1 MNEILIAKNLTKA
14 FGRVQAV
21 ADVSFAVRQGELL
34 GVLGP
39 NGAGKTSM
47 FNLLTG
53 IYMPDGGQIIF
64 EGHDITHMAA
74 FKRCNLGLG
83 RTFQIPRPFGDMT
96 VYENLLVGATFG
108 GGRRE
113 KDCKKE
119 ISQILEMT
127 DLWDRRNNFA
137 RTLPLLGR
145 KRLEL
150 ARGLA
155 TGPKVLLLDEIA
167 GGLTEAEAHEVLDVV
182 KTIQSRG
189 VTIIWIEH
197 IMSMMEGVDRL
208 LALAQGC
215 TIMCDDPQSV
225 MCSEE
230 VTEWYLGVEHGE

>member
-1 MNEILIAKNLTKA
+1 MNEILIAKNLAKA
-14 FGRVQAV
+14 FGQVQAV

-39 NGAGKTSM
+39 NGAGKTSV

-53 IYMPDGGQIIF
+53 VYRPDGGQIVF

-74 FKRCNLGLG
+74 SKRCYLGLG

-108 GGRRE
+108 GGQRE

-119 ISQILEMT
+119 VSQILEMT
-127 DLWDRRNNFA
+127 DLWDKRNNFA

-155 TGPKVLLLDEIA
+155 TRPKVLLLDEIA

-230 VTEWYLGVEHGE
+230 VMECYLGVEHDE

>member
-1 MNEILIAKNLTKA
+1 MTDILIAKNLAKA

-21 ADVSFAVRQGELL
+21 ADVSFAVRDGELL

-53 IYMPDGGQIIF
+53 IYMPDSGRIVF
-64 EGHDITHMAA
+64 EGRDITHMAA
-74 FKRCNLGLG
+74 ARRCNLGLA

-96 VYENLLVGATFG
+96 VYENLLVGNTFG
-108 GGRRE
+108 GGQRQ
-113 KDCKKE
+113 KDCKAE
-119 ISQILEMT
+119 VSQILKMT
-127 DLWDRRNNFA
+127 DLWDRRNHFA

-145 KRLEL
+145 KYLEL
-150 ARGLA
+150 ARALA
-155 TGPKVLLLDEIA
+155 TRPKVLLLDEIA
-167 GGLTEAEAHEVLDVV
+167 GGLTEAEAQDVLDVI

-197 IMSMMEGVDRL
+197 IMNMMEGVDRL
-208 LALAQGC
+208 LALSQGC
-215 TIMCDDPQSV
+215 TIMCDDPRSV

-230 VTEWYLGVEHGE
+230 VMENYLGAEHDQ

>member
-1 MNEILIAKNLTKA
+1 MNEILIAKNLAKA

-53 IYMPDGGQIIF
+53 IYMPDDGQIVF
-64 EGHDITHMAA
+64 EGHDITRMAA
-74 FKRCNLGLG
+74 SKRCSRGLG

-96 VYENLLVGATFG
+96 VYENVLVGAIFG
-108 GGRRE
+108 GGQRE

-119 ISQILEMT
+119 VGQILEMT
-127 DLWDRRNNFA
+127 DLWDRRNRVA
-137 RTLPLLGR
+137 RTLPILGR

-155 TGPKVLLLDEIA
+155 TRPKVLLLDEIA
-167 GGLTEAEAHEVLDVV
+167 GGLTEAEAHEVLDLV
-182 KTIQSRG
+182 KAIQSRG

-197 IMSMMEGVDRL
+197 IRSMMERVDRL
-208 LALAQGC
+208 LALAHGC
-215 TIMCDDPQSV
+215 IIMCDKPQSV
-225 MCSEE
+225 MGSEKVME
-230 VTEWYLGVEHGE
+230 CYLGVEHGE

>member
-21 ADVSFAVRQGELL
+21 ADVSFAVRHGELL

-53 IYMPDGGQIIF
+53 VYMPDGGQIVF
-64 EGHDITHMAA
+64 EGRDITHMAA
-74 FKRCNLGLG
+74 SKRCSLGLG

-108 GGRRE
+108 GGQRE

-119 ISQILEMT
+119 VSQILKMT

-155 TGPKVLLLDEIA
+155 TGSKLLLLDEIA
-167 GGLTEAEAHEVLDVV
+167 GGLTEAEAHEFLDVV

-197 IMSMMEGVDRL
+197 IMSLMAGVDRL
-208 LALAQGC
+208 LALAQGR

-225 MCSEE
+225 MCAEE
-230 VTEWYLGVEHGE
+230 VMECYLGVEPGQ